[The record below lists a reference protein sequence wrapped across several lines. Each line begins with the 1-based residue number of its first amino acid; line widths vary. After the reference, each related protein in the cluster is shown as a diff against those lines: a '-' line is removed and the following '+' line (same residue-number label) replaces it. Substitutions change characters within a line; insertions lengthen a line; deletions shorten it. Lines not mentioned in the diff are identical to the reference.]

1 MAWSQNG
8 GENPWGTARRPR
20 KSASGG
26 SGGSGSGG
34 SSGGS
39 GGGGFGGSFSFDNI
53 FADIQRRASDF
64 FDPQG
69 AHIGRRVVL
78 VIFAVVFLWLASG
91 LYRVDQGEVGVPLIF
106 GKYYGP
112 PSSPGLNY
120 NFPSPI
126 GRVFTPQVER
136 ARRLDIGFRS
146 ARERGSIL
154 SDDAANAVD
163 IAEESLI
170 LTKDQNIVDI
180 DFTVFWKIT
189 DPIKYLFNIR
199 DQQAT
204 IKIAS
209 ESAMREIIGQTS
221 FDDAVTVG
229 RAEIETNTLILLQR
243 ILDSYGSGVLI
254 EKIDL
259 QKSSP
264 PPQVIDSFNDV
275 QRARQDLDRLRNQAQ
290 AYANSIVPEARG
302 EAEQMLRQAEAYSER
317 LTIEAEGEASRFT
330 AVLRAYRSAPG
341 VTRRRMYLET
351 MSDVFE
357 KANMV
362 IIDNNARGVVP
373 FLPLPEVQRRLRA
386 GSGATTTTS
395 SQ

>member
-8 GENPWGTARRPR
+8 GGSPGGNPGGNPWGTARRPR
-20 KSASGG
+20 SSG
-26 SGGSGSGG
+26 GG
-34 SSGGS
+34 SSGGGS
-39 GGGGFGGSFSFDNI
+39 GGGSFSFDNV
-53 FADIQRRASDF
+53 FSDFLSKVGDF

-69 AHIGRRVVL
+69 EHVARRVIL
-78 VIFAVVFLWLASG
+78 VVFGAFLLWLASG

-112 PSSPGLNY
+112 PRGPGLNY
-120 NFPSPI
+120 NPPAPF
-126 GRVFTPQVER
+126 GRVFTPQVAR

-154 SDDAANAVD
+154 TDDSTNAVD

-209 ESAMREIIGQTS
+209 ESAMREVIGQTS

-229 RAEIETNTLILLQR
+229 RAEIETNTLALLQR
-243 ILDSYGSGVLI
+243 ILDSYDSGVLI

-275 QRARQDLDRLRNQAQ
+275 QRARQDLDRLRNQAE

-317 LTIEAEGEASRFT
+317 LTLEAEGEAARFT
-330 AVLRAYRSAPG
+330 EVLRAYRSAPS

-351 MSDVFE
+351 LSSVFE
-357 KANMV
+357 RSNMV

-386 GSGATTTTS
+386 GSGGGTAKQPS
-395 SQ
+395 P